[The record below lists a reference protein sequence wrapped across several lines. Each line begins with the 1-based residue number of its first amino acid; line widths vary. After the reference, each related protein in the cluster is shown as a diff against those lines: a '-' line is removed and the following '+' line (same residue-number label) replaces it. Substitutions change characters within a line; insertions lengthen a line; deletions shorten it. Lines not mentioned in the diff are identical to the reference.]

1 VRRISDDPADGT
13 DSLSTNPG
21 FVETEM
27 AGAWRRG
34 MKWLSGRCLCCA
46 AHGLSCL
53 ITTRTPSSQHTL
65 LFDTGPDESIFERNV
80 IRLGVDMGGVDAMML
95 SHGHWDH
102 AGAMPRA
109 LQMVTLA
116 SGGRRVLTYMH
127 PDMFASRAVKANDG
141 RLMPMEDIPS
151 EHILAANGADLVI
164 ARNEQSVLSNTVFI
178 SGEIPRVT
186 SFERG
191 MPGQHSMDAAGEWI
205 PDELLVDERFVAVH
219 LANKGLFVFT
229 ACSHAGLI
237 NVLTHAA
244 ERFPGIPLFGALGGF
259 HLAGPT
265 EAIIPETVDALEA
278 FDLQLIAAAHCN
290 PLAGVGTTGPAVRG
304 SRRPVVGRKAL
315 CAVGTRG
322 RRSAP
327 SARRR
332 GLPN

>member
-1 VRRISDDPADGT
+1 MIQPIESLEITVLVDNGT

-34 MKWLSGRCLCCA
+34 MKLLSGRCLCCA

-53 ITTRTPSSQHTL
+53 ITTRTPSSHHTL
-65 LFDTGPDESIFERNV
+65 LFDTGPDESVFERNV

-102 AGAMPRA
+102 AAAMPRA
-109 LQMVTLA
+109 LQMMTLA
-116 SGGRRVLTYMH
+116 NGGRRVPTYMH
-127 PDMFASRAVKANDG
+127 PDMFASRAVKARDG

-151 EHILAANGADLVI
+151 AHVLVANGAELII

-186 SFERG
+186 SFEKG
-191 MPGQHSMDAAGEWI
+191 MPGQHRLNAAGAWI

-219 LANKGLFVFT
+219 VASKGLFVFT

-244 ERFPGIPLFGALGGF
+244 ERFPGIPLFGVLGGF
-259 HLAGPT
+259 HLAGST
-265 EAIIPETVDALEA
+265 EAIIPQTVDALKA
-278 FDLQLIAAAHCN
+278 FDLQLIAAAHCTGWRALGQ
-290 PLAGVGTTGPAVRG
+290 LAQRFGDR
-304 SRRPVVGRKAL
+304 VVAS
-315 CAVGTRG
+315 AVGKRFV
-322 RRSAP
+322 
-327 SARRR
+327 
-332 GLPN
+332 L